1 MTRAELAG
9 IATAVAAAIYVLL
22 LALWLLR
29 HFRDRRAARRLPEL
43 TLDPYAVVA
52 ARRGAF
58 DGDVQAAAAAA
69 LLLAG
74 LVTVSGAGRI
84 AVTERGSDPAH
95 APRHPVEAA
104 VLEAVRNAAPQVFL
118 SRLETPELGRW
129 LPLEPRRKGD
139 GLRRAAILTAL
150 LLSLYWTIL
159 FVYVGDGRPP
169 GVGTFLA
176 SLLVAPVIWALAG
189 VPLVWLVVK
198 VFPRRRDLFQEL
210 CTAQPPHPALAAL
223 DDDSRRR
230 LHASRWNHTSAEPAA
245 TQPRSDWDTGMDTY

>member
-9 IATAVAAAIYVLL
+9 WATAVAAAIYALL

-29 HFRDRRAARRLPEL
+29 RFLDRWAARRLPEL
-43 TLDPYAVVA
+43 TLDPYTVVA
-52 ARRGAF
+52 ARQAAF

-74 LVTVSGAGRI
+74 LITVTGAGRM

-95 APRHPVEAA
+95 VPRHPVEAA

-118 SRLETPELGRW
+118 SKLETPELHRW
-129 LPLEPRRKGD
+129 LPMEARRKGD
-139 GLRRAAILTAL
+139 GVRRAAILTAL
-150 LLSLYWTIL
+150 LLSLCWTIL
-159 FVYVGDGRPP
+159 FVYLGDGRPT
-169 GVGTFLA
+169 GVGGYLA

-189 VPLVWLVVK
+189 VPLVWLVIK

-230 LHASRWNHTSAEPAA
+230 LHASRWYRTPEERAA
-245 TQPRSDWDTGMDTY
+245 AQPRSDWDTGMDTY